1 MNQVHRILT
10 LSILRKEM
18 TSSGIPLNHPFHG
31 VRGMKFIDSLMYFIG
46 HFSTIGSLSLVI
58 GIFPAKREGCLLRF
72 LCVDIPLYAHSR
84 FFNTASHLP
93 GCGCPPSEGEALP
106 DPNPDSY

>member
-1 MNQVHRILT
+1 MNQAHRILS

-58 GIFPAKREGCLLRF
+58 GIFPPQKERYVSSDSSASTYPSMLILGFSIQLRTRRD
-72 LCVDIPLYAHSR
+72 VIVH
-84 FFNTASHLP
+84 HQKV
-93 GCGCPPSEGEALP
+93 
-106 DPNPDSY
+106 